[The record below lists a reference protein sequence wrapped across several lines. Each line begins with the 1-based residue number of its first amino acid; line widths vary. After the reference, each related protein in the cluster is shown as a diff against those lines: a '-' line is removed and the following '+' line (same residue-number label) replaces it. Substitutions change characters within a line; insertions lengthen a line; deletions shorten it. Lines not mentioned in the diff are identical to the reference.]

1 MSGFK
6 NKHMRKNCYQ
16 SKKDNPNWGEK
27 INLED
32 TIVDLINI
40 TECFIGNGPKVMMFI
55 DKQMLGSSGI
65 LSYSCEGLIK

>member
-1 MSGFK
+1 
-6 NKHMRKNCYQ
+6 MRKNCYQ

-40 TECFIGNGPKVMMFI
+40 TECFVGNGPKVMKFT
-55 DKQMLGSSGI
+55 DKKMLGSSGI